1 MTADIGPGTLGIA
14 GIYATDANY
23 YWDVSE
29 WTVAVEYKIQATEK
43 LFITPAA
50 QYFGDVDFRSVDA
63 WRVGVTAGYQ
73 ITEGLRT
80 LATVNYTDADDANT
94 SLTNGKDS
102 KWTGFVRL
110 QRDF

>member
-1 MTADIGPGTLGIA
+1 MVGLLLNT
-14 GIYATDANY
+14 
-23 YWDVSE
+23 
-29 WTVAVEYKIQATEK
+29 
-43 LFITPAA
+43 
-50 QYFGDVDFRSVDA
+50 RSRLLTSSSSPRRLSTSAMLTSVNVDA
-63 WRVGVTAGYQ
+63 WRVGLTAGYQ